1 MKKKLLK
8 TLETEIMLI
17 DEVLSVGDVKFKKKS
32 YAKMKELISDKDRT
46 VIIVS
51 HSSDTLQ
58 KLCDTILWLHDGE
71 IKMIGDASEVLPA
84 YDKFMS

>member
-1 MKKKLLK
+1 
-8 TLETEIMLI
+8 MLI

-32 YAKMKELISDKDRT
+32 YAKMRELISDKDRT

-51 HSSDTLQ
+51 HSSETLQ

-71 IKMIGDASEVLPA
+71 IKMLGSVDEVLPE